1 MIKILWCHEDIISWL
16 TDLFVQMNNHTF
28 LQCELIISEK
38 NSFILSSSQ
47 WNVQEKFF
55 EYNFSVVLPHFII
68 SISRNH
74 WKFQPDLVQDM
85 LALRRLMWVQMKGYV
100 FSFGNIIHVVKKIH

>member
-55 EYNFSVVLPHFII
+55 EYNFSVVLPIL
-68 SISRNH
+68 SS
-74 WKFQPDLVQDM
+74 QSLV
-85 LALRRLMWVQMKGYV
+85 
-100 FSFGNIIHVVKKIH
+100 